1 MAKQPPKLRLGVS
14 ACLLGSKVRY
24 DGQHKRNAF
33 LVDVLG
39 PFVEWV
45 PVCPELELGLGV
57 PREPI
62 RLTALAPQGAPKAER
77 GSAARTDLATSAA
90 APRLVAER
98 SGRDLT
104 EAMRRY
110 ADARVREVEKLG
122 LSGWVTKKDSPSCG
136 MERVRVYSP
145 RGGPP
150 RRDGVGMFVAS
161 LSARLPLLPIEEE
174 GRLEDPALRES
185 FVERIFAYTR
195 FREAVARGMRRGDLV
210 AFHTAHKLA
219 LLAHSPSA
227 YRRLGALVGTM
238 AKGGKGSI
246 RGVVDAYGRGF
257 MEALRVPAT
266 RGRHANVLQHVTG
279 YFRDVL
285 PPADRRELEEVV
297 ADYARGLVPL
307 VVPQTLVR
315 HHVRRHGVA
324 YLAGQTYLD
333 PDPKELLLRNH
344 V

>member
-1 MAKQPPKLRLGVS
+1 MAKSKLRVGAS
-14 ACLLGSKVRY
+14 ACLLGHEVRY
-24 DGQHKRNAF
+24 DGQHKRDAF
-33 LVDVLG
+33 LVDVLDA
-39 PFVEWV
+39 FVEWV

-62 RLTALAPQGAPKAER
+62 RLVGDPV
-77 GSAARTDLATSAA
+77 
-90 APRLVAER
+90 APRLVAEW

-104 EAMRRY
+104 EAMRRL
-110 ADARVREVEKLG
+110 AARRVAELEALDLAG
-122 LSGWVTKKDSPSCG
+122 YITKKDSPSCG
-136 MERVRVYSP
+136 MERVRVHP
-145 RGGPP
+145 ERKGPP
-150 RRDGVGMFVAS
+150 RRQGVGMFVRV
-161 LSARLPLLPIEEE
+161 LMERQPLLPVEEE
-174 GRLEDPALRES
+174 GRLHDPARRES
-185 FVERIFAYTR
+185 FIERIFAY
-195 FREAVARGMRRGDLV
+195 ARWKTARAGMRRRDLV
-210 AFHTAHKLA
+210 AFHAAHELA

-238 AKGGKGSI
+238 GRKGSI
-246 RGVVDAYGRGF
+246 RGVVDAYGQGF

-285 PPADRRELEEVV
+285 PAADRKELEEVV

-307 VVPQTLVR
+307 VVPQTLLR

-324 YLAGQTYLD
+324 YLVGQTYLD
-333 PDPKELLLRNH
+333 PDPKELMLRNH